1 MWDIASIVS
10 PMNSATAIENFPVN
24 GEISNANGGI
34 LSAPSPTIPPN
45 RHLRNEERSHCLSL
59 LPLSNKSPRR
69 RRPIRLKPR
78 GKLPRNQVNPSKSK
92 KPRQG
97 DVTEADEVKGPRN
110 GRARSLQQKGDNKV
124 LKAARMTARILPNVR
139 VCRIDRTFLHKRSS
153 LPRQIARVSPSVQGK
168 LIARIARDA
177 ATNQTFPDDP
187 IPRMPAPADKL
198 ANLAHR
204 KHQIDQRFQIPLNG
218 GRCKIDQANQ
228 VNLSNR
234 VKPIDRLENDRT
246 SHVLAS
252 AHAMT
257 QVGQIKASREPTAAP
272 PGRVAQML
280 VPRDA
285 IGAGCGADHSI
296 DFLLAENDRT
306 PRIAGQRGRL
316 IGQINRMPMLQCPTV
331 VPVHNDRKPSVRAA
345 ICLPLAAQAAKIR
358 APTNRIPTRANLMR
372 TLDGRIQT

>member
-1 MWDIASIVS
+1 
-10 PMNSATAIENFPVN
+10 
-24 GEISNANGGI
+24 
-34 LSAPSPTIPPN
+34 
-45 RHLRNEERSHCLSL
+45 
-59 LPLSNKSPRR
+59 
-69 RRPIRLKPR
+69 
-78 GKLPRNQVNPSKSK
+78 
-92 KPRQG
+92 
-97 DVTEADEVKGPRN
+97 
-110 GRARSLQQKGDNKV
+110 
-124 LKAARMTARILPNVR
+124 MTARILPNVR

-168 LIARIARDA
+168 LIARIA
-177 ATNQTFPDDP
+177 ATNPTVPDAP
-187 IPRMPAPADKL
+187 IPRVPAPADNL

-204 KHQIDQRFQIPLNG
+204 KHPIDQRFQILLDG
-218 GRCKIDQANQ
+218 GRCKIDQ

-234 VKPIDRLENDRT
+234 VKPIDRLKNDRT

-257 QVGQIKASREPTAAP
+257 QVGQIKASREPTAAL
-272 PGRVAQML
+272 PGRVAPML
-280 VPRDA
+280 VRRDA